1 MAMPSTH
8 GATRIACACAFGLIL
23 CACGKPQPPDRER
36 PPEPQAQQE
45 SQLRKAIRE
54 PIDRAKQADA
64 EVQKAADA
72 QRAAIDAATD
82 H

>member
-1 MAMPSTH
+1 MHMPSTH
-8 GATRIACACAFGLIL
+8 SATCIACAFVFGLVL

-36 PPEPQAQQE
+36 PPEPQAQPK
-45 SQLRKAIRE
+45 SQLRKAIGE
-54 PIDRAKQADA
+54 PIDRARQADA

-72 QRAAIDAATD
+72 QRAAIDAATG